1 MCLISLL
8 PGYIPER
15 LASAFVSSVG
25 GRQPSPTTQQQ
36 MLSSRLL
43 LSCLQGNVVGEG
55 TQWVSGKKW
64 IFKFPAKAL
73 LSKDM
78 KPFGD
83 LAILPQKF
91 RGQDLSSLLGYT
103 LAWCLHLCSPSSD
116 HKAAGAFP
124 SPSMLCTRALASLS
138 ASQVSHLLLSS
149 ACTVSSSGA
158 GNMLAV
164 SIFEKRFQSST

>member
-8 PGYIPER
+8 PGCIPGR

-36 MLSSRLL
+36 VLSSRFL

-55 TQWVSGKKW
+55 TQWVSSKKW

-91 RGQDLSSLLGYT
+91 RGQDLSSLFGYT
-103 LAWCLHLCSPSSD
+103 LAWCLHLCSPYSD
-116 HKAAGAFP
+116 HKAAGAFT
-124 SPSMLCTRALASLS
+124 SPSMLCTRGSGFSVSFSGVPSVAVVSFHSFFFRCWQHISSL
-138 ASQVSHLLLSS
+138 H
-149 ACTVSSSGA
+149 
-158 GNMLAV
+158 
-164 SIFEKRFQSST
+164 F